1 MQPSVKQ
8 GAVALALSLF
18 VLLMMPLV
26 FAILPLM
33 MGVRSYG
40 ATVMWLAPIGAVL
53 WIAAMVLAIRA
64 IVVAGRAGES
74 TALGWVSVV
83 LSVLALATGAAGWAF
98 GFLLAAGGGPH
109 GRPFRVRGRKLLA
122 ERSTDRG
129 WIDPAVVPAVDGL
142 DDETRAALAE
152 RFTREALDEHASI
165 PAFAQLSLD
174 LVALGAPPELI
185 ARAHRAALEEIEHA
199 RLCFSLASAYAGRA
213 IGPGPLGS
221 TDAARVLRESIRDG
235 VIGEGLAA
243 ERARREVAT
252 DPAVAAVL
260 ARIAREELEH
270 AALGRDV
277 AQFVA
282 LRTD

>member
-8 GAVALALSLF
+8 GLGALALSLF
-18 VLLMMPLV
+18 VLLAMPLV
-26 FAILPLM
+26 FAIMPLVF
-33 MGVRSYG
+33 GPRAYG
-40 ATVMWLAPIGAVL
+40 TTIMWLGPLGAVI
-53 WIAAMVLAIRA
+53 WIAAMVFAIRA
-64 IVVAGRAGES
+64 IIVAGRAGES
-74 TALGWVSVV
+74 AALGWVSVV

-98 GFLLAAGGGPH
+98 GFLLVAGGGPH

-129 WIDPAVVPAVDGL
+129 WIDPEVAPALDGL
-142 DDETRAALAE
+142 DEEARAALAE
-152 RFTREALDEHASI
+152 RFTREALEEHASI

-213 IGPGPLGS
+213 IGPGPLGT
-221 TDAARVLRESIRDG
+221 TDAARVLRESVRDG
-235 VIGEGLAA
+235 LIGEGLAA
-243 ERARREVAT
+243 ERARREVAS
-252 DPAVAAVL
+252 DPTVAAVL
-260 ARIAREELEH
+260 ARIAREESEH
-270 AALGRDV
+270 SLLGRDV

-282 LRTD
+282 LRGD